1 MSGYVDLQYLRFGLQ
16 ALPGPMSTHKSTQVA
31 AGVDHAEIH
40 QADHWGGPKLIMAI
54 KKEPTCE
61 RSRRTI

>member
-1 MSGYVDLQYLRFGLQ
+1 MSGYVDLQYLRLGLQ

-40 QADHWGGPKLIMAI
+40 QADHWGGPN
-54 KKEPTCE
+54 
-61 RSRRTI
+61 